1 MKYVILNTSM
11 EDFPVLP
18 LTCIMYRDVIVSQC
32 ILFNFWGS
40 RKWGL
45 KLVTLESMGVQ
56 GKHAMHILKR
66 HSAVAMLLRTHNTDS
81 LLQRHSSTS
90 PPELV
95 TP

>member
-18 LTCIMYRDVIVSQC
+18 MTCIMYRDVMVAEC
-32 ILFNFWGS
+32 ILFKCWGL
-40 RKWGL
+40 RKLGL

-90 PPELV
+90 PP
-95 TP
+95 